1 MTRRQALL
9 SISSLALAPSFA
21 TPAPL
26 ANRPKLAGTL
36 RQRARSRIEEPPGS
50 GKLRVKNATLD
61 WKVSESAIII
71 CDMWD
76 DHWCKSAARRVGEM
90 AVRMNEVVKAA
101 RKLGV
106 MIIHAPS
113 ATIDFYADTPY
124 RRRML
129 EAPHAEP
136 PVPIQS
142 WCHLEPEK
150 EHRLPID
157 DSDGGCDDANPAE
170 SHRAWSRQHATIEI
184 RSHDGVTDQ
193 GQEVYNFCRQEG
205 ITNLAIMGV
214 HTNMCV
220 LGRSFGIRQMTK
232 VGMNVVLVRDLT
244 DAMYDP
250 RDEPRV
256 SHARGTELVIEH
268 VERYW
273 CPSILSSDLTS
284 VVLGSKPQTTGQRR
298 GRKSTL
304 AAGAKSA
311 VPGASPT

>member
-1 MTRRQALL
+1 MTRREAIL
-9 SISSLALAPSFA
+9 SIPGIVLARRFA
-21 TPAPL
+21 DGAPL
-26 ANRPKLAGTL
+26 PNRPKLAGTL
-36 RQRARSRIEEPPGS
+36 RLNARSRIEEPPGS
-50 GKLRVKNATLD
+50 GKLWVQKATLD

-90 AVRMNEVVKAA
+90 AVRMNQVVKAA
-101 RKLGV
+101 RTLGV

-129 EAPHAEP
+129 EAPRAEP

-142 WCHLEPEK
+142 WCNLEPEK

-170 SHRAWSRQHATIEI
+170 SYRAWSRQHATIEI
-184 RSHDGVTDQ
+184 SGHDGVTDQ

-205 ITNLAIMGV
+205 ITNLAMMGV

-232 VGMNVVLVRDLT
+232 LGMNVVLVRDLT

-250 RDEPRV
+250 RDEPHV
-256 SHARGTELVIEH
+256 SHKRGTELVIEH
-268 VERYW
+268 VERHW
-273 CPSILSSDLTS
+273 CPSVLSDDLTE
-284 VVLGSKPQTTGQRR
+284 
-298 GRKSTL
+298 
-304 AAGAKSA
+304 A
-311 VPGASPT
+311 VPGSSSQVSSSGA

>member
-1 MTRRQALL
+1 MTRREAIL
-9 SISSLALAPSFA
+9 SIPGIVLARRFA
-21 TPAPL
+21 DGSPL
-26 ANRPKLAGTL
+26 PNRPKLAGTL
-36 RQRARSRIEEPPGS
+36 RLGARSRIEEPPGS
-50 GKLRVKNATLD
+50 GKLRVQEATLD

-90 AVRMNEVVKAA
+90 AVRMNQVVKAA
-101 RKLGV
+101 RTLGV

-129 EAPHAEP
+129 EAPRAEP

-142 WCHLEPEK
+142 WCNLEPEK

-170 SHRAWSRQHATIEI
+170 SHRAWSRQHATIGI
-184 RSHDGVTDQ
+184 SGHDGVTDQ

-205 ITNLAIMGV
+205 ITNLAMMGV

-232 VGMNVVLVRDLT
+232 LGMNVVLVRDLT

-250 RDEPRV
+250 RDAPYV
-256 SHARGTELVIEH
+256 SHKRGTELVIEH
-268 VERYW
+268 IERHW
-273 CPSILSSDLTS
+273 CPSVLSDELTE
-284 VVLGSKPQTTGQRR
+284 V
-298 GRKSTL
+298 
-304 AAGAKSA
+304 
-311 VPGASPT
+311 VPGSSRQVSSSGA

>member
-1 MTRRQALL
+1 MTRRDAIL
-9 SISSLALAPSFA
+9 SIPGIVLARRFA
-21 TPAPL
+21 AGAPL
-26 ANRPKLAGTL
+26 PNRPKLAGTL
-36 RQRARSRIEEPPGS
+36 RLGARSRIEEPPGS
-50 GKLRVKNATLD
+50 GKLRVQEATLD

-90 AVRMNEVVKAA
+90 AVRMNRVVKAA
-101 RKLGV
+101 RTLGV

-129 EAPHAEP
+129 EAPRAEP

-142 WCHLEPEK
+142 WCNLEPDK

-157 DSDGGCDDANPAE
+157 DSDGGCDDANPVE
-170 SHRAWSRQHATIEI
+170 SYRAWSRQHATIEI
-184 RSHDGVTDQ
+184 SGHDGVTDQ

-205 ITNLAIMGV
+205 ITNLAMMGV

-232 VGMNVVLVRDLT
+232 LGMNVVLVRDLT

-250 RDEPRV
+250 RDEPYV
-256 SHARGTELVIEH
+256 SHKRGTELVIEH
-268 VERYW
+268 IERHW
-273 CPSILSSDLTS
+273 CPSVLSDELMA
-284 VVLGSKPQTTGQRR
+284 V
-298 GRKSTL
+298 
-304 AAGAKSA
+304 
-311 VPGASPT
+311 VPGSGGRVSSSGA

>member
-1 MTRRQALL
+1 MTRREAIV
-9 SISSLALAPSFA
+9 SIPGVFLAGGFA
-21 TPAPL
+21 YGAPL
-26 ANRPKLAGTL
+26 PNRPKLAVTL
-36 RQRARSRIEEPPGS
+36 RLRARSRVEEPPGS
-50 GKLRVKNATLD
+50 GTLRVQNATLD
-61 WKVSESAIII
+61 WKVSESAIVI

-90 AVRMNEVVKAA
+90 AVRMNEVVSAA

-113 ATIDFYADTPY
+113 ATIDFYKDTPY

-142 WCHLEPEK
+142 WCYLEPDK
-150 EHRLPID
+150 EDRLPID

-170 SHRAWSRQHATIEI
+170 SHRAWSRQHATIEM
-184 RSHDGVTDQ
+184 SGHDGVSDQ

-205 ITNLAIMGV
+205 ITNLAMMGV

-232 VGMNVVLVRDLT
+232 VGMNVVLARDLT

-250 RDEPRV
+250 RDEPHV
-256 SHARGTELVIEH
+256 SHKRGTELVIEH
-268 VERYW
+268 IERHW
-273 CPSILSSDLTS
+273 CSSVLGGDLTAVAPGSGGRVLSSG
-284 VVLGSKPQTTGQRR
+284 V
-298 GRKSTL
+298 
-304 AAGAKSA
+304 
-311 VPGASPT
+311 